1 MLKLERGQKLVV
13 ATHNAGKLREFKTLL
28 EPFGLELVSAGE
40 LDLPEPEETGTTYE
54 ENAKIKALAAT
65 TASGLWALSD
75 DSGLSVDE
83 LDGDPGIYSAR
94 WAGPDKNFDDAMVKV
109 HTSLMEKGAMAPG
122 QRTAAFVAVLCL
134 ANPSGETVCFEGRA
148 EGTLVWPPRGT
159 QGFGYDPM
167 FQPKG
172 HMRTFGEMSEAEK
185 HSWSKDKIGLSHRSR
200 AFSEF
205 VKDCCPDD

>member
-75 DSGLSVDE
+75 DSGLSVDG

-94 WAGPDKNFDDAMVKV
+94 WAGPNKNFDDAMVKV

-134 ANPSGETVCFEGRA
+134 VNPAGQTVCFEGRA

-159 QGFGYDPM
+159 QGFGYDPCSS
-167 FQPKG
+167 QKG
-172 HMRTFGEMSEAEK
+172 ICGHLAR
-185 HSWSKDKIGLSHRSR
+185 
-200 AFSEF
+200 
-205 VKDCCPDD
+205 

>member
-75 DSGLSVDE
+75 DSGLSVDG

-205 VKDCCPDD
+205 VKDCCPDN

>member
-75 DSGLSVDE
+75 DSGLSVDG

>member
-75 DSGLSVDE
+75 DSGLSVDG

-134 ANPSGETVCFEGRA
+134 ANLSGETVFFEGRA

>member
-75 DSGLSVDE
+75 DSGLSVDG

-109 HTSLMEKGAMAPG
+109 HTSLMEKGAMSPG

>member
-40 LDLPEPEETGTTYE
+40 LDLPEPEETGLTYE
-54 ENAKIKALAAT
+54 ENAKINALAAT

-75 DSGLSVDE
+75 DSGLSVDG

-134 ANPSGETVCFEGRA
+134 ANPAGDTVCFEGRA
-148 EGTLVWPPRGT
+148 EGTLVWPPRGN

>member
-75 DSGLSVDE
+75 DSGLSVDG

-134 ANPSGETVCFEGRA
+134 ANPSGETVFFEGRA

>member
-1 MLKLERGQKLVV
+1 MQKLQRGQKLVV
-13 ATHNAGKLREFKTLL
+13 ATHNEGKVREFRTLL
-28 EPFGLELVSAGE
+28 APFGLELVSAGE

-54 ENAKIKALAAT
+54 ANAILKAQAAAT
-65 TASGLWALSD
+65 ASNLWALSD
-75 DSGLSVDE
+75 DSGLSVYA

-122 QRTAAFVAVLCL
+122 LRTAAFVATLCL
-134 ANPSGETVCFEGRA
+134 ANPEGEHVCFEGRA
-148 EGTLVWPPRGT
+148 EGTLVWPPRGA

-167 FQPKG
+167 FQPDG

-185 HSWSKDKIGLSHRSR
+185 HAWSKDTIGLSHRSR
-200 AFSEF
+200 AFSLF